1 MGVGTGA
8 KLLLV
13 LFLGCSISAA
23 CLSRAAKWDGAG
35 MARVQPVQ
43 TVPDQF
49 KKWTFDREEPG
60 ESPIGLST
68 GALGTRPTGS
78 WKIKAHPQAPSAP
91 NILVQATPC
100 PDPNCYQ
107 ILLAEGLTYEYLD
120 LTVLLRPT
128 AEGGQASGGVVF
140 GLKDPENFYAAL
152 VDLTAGTLEVIRVL
166 DGKDTVLG
174 RAPVRRKQAPWHSL
188 RVQRNTIIS
197 KEFIQTSFDG
207 RLAVS
212 VEDNALGAGQ
222 IGLMTR
228 GGSLMG
234 FDNFHVIH
242 LYSQR
247 PFSPPAAY

>member
-1 MGVGTGA
+1 M
-8 KLLLV
+8 
-13 LFLGCSISAA
+13 
-23 CLSRAAKWDGAG
+23 
-35 MARVQPVQ
+35 
-43 TVPDQF
+43 
-49 KKWTFDREEPG
+49 
-60 ESPIGLST
+60 
-68 GALGTRPTGS
+68 
-78 WKIKAHPQAPSAP
+78 
-91 NILVQATPC
+91 
-100 PDPNCYQ
+100 
-107 ILLAEGLTYEYLD
+107 
-120 LTVLLRPT
+120 
-128 AEGGQASGGVVF
+128 F

-188 RVQRNTIIS
+188 RVQRNTILS